1 MTTLSIRKHSVLRT
15 MIRCIGLLA
24 LLLMPSELRAAPMPS
39 ELRIDYADYNPLSY
53 VLKKFGWLEK
63 EFEAD
68 HVAVRW
74 IFSEGSNQGLD
85 FLTNGSVDF
94 ASTSA
99 LPSLISKA
107 KGSPIKAVY
116 IFSHPDW
123 ISLVVNRDSPI
134 KSVRGLK
141 GKKIAAT
148 PVTEPYFFLLRA
160 LHEVGL
166 QKSDVIILPL
176 NHKQGRIALETNKVD
191 AWAGIDPYG
200 ISSQLESGSRVIY
213 RNEAF
218 NSNGFLTITEPF
230 AVRYPDVV
238 SRVIR
243 IYERVRKWAVT
254 HPDDLAVIYS
264 DESGI
269 SLPIAKVTL
278 SKVDLSRPV
287 PAMEDII
294 HLREAVPVL
303 VKEKMV
309 SDSSVANKVIDD
321 LVDPAFLPGK

>member
-1 MTTLSIRKHSVLRT
+1 MKRLSIVRHTAIGRVIS
-15 MIRCIGLLA
+15 CISLLA
-24 LLLMPSELRAAPMPS
+24 LLLVPSKLPAEPLPSEIRM
-39 ELRIDYADYNPLSY
+39 DYADYNPLSY

-63 EFEAD
+63 EFESEG
-68 HVAVRW
+68 VAVRW
-74 IFSEGSNQGLD
+74 IFSEGSNEGLD
-85 FLTNGSVDF
+85 FLTKGNVDF

-99 LPSLISKA
+99 LPSLLYKA

-123 ISLVVNRDSPI
+123 ISLVVTRDAPI

-166 QKSDVIILPL
+166 QKSDVKIIPL
-176 NHKQGRIALETNKVD
+176 NHKEGRIALESKKVD

-230 AVRYPDVV
+230 ALKYPETV

-254 HPDDLAVIYS
+254 HPDDLAIIYS

-287 PAMEDII
+287 PAMEDFN

-309 SDSSVANKVIDD
+309 TNSSVANKVIDD
-321 LVDPAFLPGK
+321 LVDPGFLPQR